1 MIWCYEQLLVNKK
14 IISLDL
20 PVKEVYK
27 KVWAPEHG
35 ELEPMPIIYRMRGLL
50 GDATEDMVNS
60 LESKSGMSSYF

>member
-1 MIWCYEQLLVNKK
+1 LVNKK

-27 KVWAPEHG
+27 KVCAPVHG
-35 ELEPMPIIYRMRGLL
+35 EGEPMPIMYRMRGLL

-60 LESKSGMSSYF
+60 LDSQTGE